1 MLPHAILIY
10 VIFFLL
16 YILKKKKKRFG
27 KVAGCACRAPIGPS
41 GHALLAL
48 EK

>member
-16 YILKKKKKRFG
+16 YILKKKKKGLAKSR
-27 KVAGCACRAPIGPS
+27 VA
-41 GHALLAL
+41 LVELQ
-48 EK
+48 